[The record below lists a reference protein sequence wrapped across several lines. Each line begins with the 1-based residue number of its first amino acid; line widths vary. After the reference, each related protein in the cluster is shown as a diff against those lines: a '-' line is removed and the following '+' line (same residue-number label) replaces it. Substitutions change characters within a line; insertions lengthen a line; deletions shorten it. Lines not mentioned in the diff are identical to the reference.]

1 MTTIDEAPTELAAA
15 KPRFVLRLR
24 VEHVLTAGTV
34 VCLFVLWTWLSHRR
48 LVNPLFLPPPEA
60 VWSSFV
66 EVLTQ
71 GYQGQQL
78 HQHMAASLARIL
90 AGYFAACAVGIPLG
104 LLMGLSTR
112 VKAVFD
118 PIVEFYRPLPPLAL
132 YTLLVM
138 WLGIGDTSKI
148 ALLFLAALPP
158 LSISAMQAARSI
170 DLGHIRAAQMLGAT
184 RAQLFRHVFLPSCLP
199 EICTGMRIS
208 LGFTYTVLV
217 ASEIVA
223 ATAGMGWMIWD
234 ASKFLLSDVVIMGL
248 FVLGLT
254 GVALDWA
261 IRQFERLITPWRF
274 A

>member
-34 VCLFVLWTWLSHRR
+34 VCPFVLWTWLSHHR

-60 VWSSFV
+60 VWTSFV
-66 EVLTQ
+66 EVLTR

-170 DLGHIRAAQMLGAT
+170 ELGHIRAAQMLGASRT
-184 RAQLFRHVFLPSCLP
+184 QLFHHVFLPSCLP
-199 EICTGMRIS
+199 GICTGMRIS